1 MTDRVI
7 FFVDWENLYRG
18 ALAAFHPDAGR
29 RTPEDGQV
37 NPIQLGELIC
47 SRPPPG
53 FERELVEVRVYRGQP
68 NPLKDARTHAAHM
81 RQRAA
86 WERDGAI
93 VLTRPLQYL
102 TNQPPR
108 EKGIDV
114 QIAVDFV
121 AGAIEGRYDIGI
133 MFSADTDL
141 RPPLEYVFDKFA
153 ETPRAEVAAWR
164 TPTHSQRLSLRGRNV
179 WCHYLDET
187 DYQRVRD
194 ATNYA
199 RPRP

>member
-1 MTDRVI
+1 M
-7 FFVDWENLYRG
+7 
-18 ALAAFHPDAGR
+18 
-29 RTPEDGQV
+29 
-37 NPIQLGELIC
+37 
-47 SRPPPG
+47 
-53 FERELVEVRVYRGQP
+53 EVRVYRGQP
-68 NPLKDARTHAAHM
+68 NPLKDARTHASHM
-81 RQRAA
+81 RQRAVGSA
-86 WERDGAI
+86 TERLSSHDPSN
-93 VLTRPLQYL
+93 TSPH
-102 TNQPPR
+102 PPR

-199 RPRP
+199 RPRR